1 MRDMAAALAKAKAD
15 AESSRAAAAELAMTV
30 EVPTFVLSLAPL
42 RASSLAFPSRLY
54 VPLLVPVSRTR
65 PPAPPL
71 LPLPRER
78 GKRRWK
84 LCTDD
89 IYARYLLVVPTLV
102 LVVRSERRCCRLP
115 RAPSCQVVRGSDRGT
130 RRTWRRTRAAWTA
143 GQALESGSAYLYF
156 TNVTGT

>member
-65 PPAPPL
+65 PPLSYLCPE
-71 LPLPRER
+71 REER
-78 GKRRWK
+78 GDGSSV
-84 LCTDD
+84 LTIFMHD
-89 IYARYLLVVPTLV
+89 IYWWYQL
-102 LVVRSERRCCRLP
+102 
-115 RAPSCQVVRGSDRGT
+115 
-130 RRTWRRTRAAWTA
+130 W
-143 GQALESGSAYLYF
+143 Y
-156 TNVTGT
+156 